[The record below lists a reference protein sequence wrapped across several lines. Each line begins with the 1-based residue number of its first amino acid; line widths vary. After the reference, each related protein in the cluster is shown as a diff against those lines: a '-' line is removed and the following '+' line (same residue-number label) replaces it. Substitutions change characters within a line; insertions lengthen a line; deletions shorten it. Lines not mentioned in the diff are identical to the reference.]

1 VAFLVRLVLIHVISQ
16 RLWPVVYSWPP
27 VWKIIGY
34 ASIAYVLSLAITT
47 ESVLL
52 SLVSRTALIGV
63 YALVVWF
70 GGVLSDDD
78 RTMLKRLVRSPK
90 AAMASLAE

>member
-1 VAFLVRLVLIHVISQ
+1 
-16 RLWPVVYSWPP
+16 VYSWPP